1 MKFLQWGIYIALD
14 NDDYEVPADLLSDK
28 LTSLILKE
36 LDNLK
41 SKEKLVKLKNTDN
54 KTARNLWQKGE
65 IMTEE
70 VYYHSKSKGEDIP
83 VSEMSDLYVRRA
95 FKKMIMKE
103 RKRND
108 DKEKIKVN
116 ITNAMMYLEKALEE

>member
-1 MKFLQWGIYIALD
+1 
-14 NDDYEVPADLLSDK
+14 
-28 LTSLILKE
+28 
-36 LDNLK
+36 
-41 SKEKLVKLKNTDN
+41 
-54 KTARNLWQKGE
+54 
-65 IMTEE
+65 MTEE
-70 VYYHSKSKGEDIP
+70 VHYHSKSKGEDIP

-116 ITNAMMYLEKALEE
+116 ITNALMYLEKALEEQ